1 MVIQR
6 TYSIISRFSALQWWA
21 IAVAL
26 LVIRQVALNW
36 LDGLYAQSLFPVSF
50 FVGQTTF
57 DADKVKSY
65 YAVLLE
71 LGTMSRYFWVQI
83 ADYVFM
89 LTVFTSFFA
98 LMTAVYRSLPD
109 VAFLKKIGWAM
120 IFFAPMAAVFDA
132 LENFVSFFMIA
143 NPTDFADWLVY
154 PYSSFAV
161 TKFAI
166 FGLAYLWAMVAVVIS
181 IGTFLTICVL
191 NQLRKTV

>member
-1 MVIQR
+1 MLKQR
-6 TYSIISRFSALQWWA
+6 TSSIVSRFSALQWWA
-21 IAVAL
+21 IAVVL
-26 LVIRQVALNW
+26 LIIRQFALNW

-83 ADYVFM
+83 VDYVFM

-98 LMTAVYRSLPD
+98 LMAAVYRSLPD

-120 IFFAPMAAVFDA
+120 IFIAPMAAVFDA

-161 TKFAI
+161 IKFAI
-166 FGLAYLWAMVAVVIS
+166 FGLAYLWAIAAVVIS
-181 IGTFLTICVL
+181 IGTFLTTRVL